1 MISSLKHF
9 FVGVAVVALVAG
21 PPGAAFAEQIN
32 LVQNGDFTDVTPGTV
47 KKAGR
52 YPGVAA
58 TNLNPSYNGKTVA
71 EQEAYNASL
80 GGGSATVRHWS
91 SSQQS
96 NNNRPVYVTRAGS
109 THVTPVWTTTTNAD
123 LPTVGVDGLAYNGG
137 AMSLDGDPT
146 YRSWMWQGVNVEVG
160 KTYHL
165 SFLYAYGQQNG
176 TPGVMTNMY
185 GRVQWGGTISNSGLA
200 GGTRFNT
207 TQMTVPSKG
216 WMGWYTF
223 EADVVATAATQL
235 LGFTAFGPGVP
246 PVFLVA
252 DVSLYDTTNPPPVD
266 PPVEPPVDPP
276 DNPEPVPEPSSLA
289 IAGTGLVIA
298 GIASLRRRARG
309 KAEAV

>member
-1 MISSLKHF
+1 MISSLKQF
-9 FVGVAVVALVAG
+9 FVGAAVVALVAG

-32 LVQNGDFTDVTPGTV
+32 LIKNGDFTDITPGNS

-52 YPGVAA
+52 YPGEDA
-58 TNLNPSYNGKTVA
+58 TNLNSSYNGKTVA
-71 EQEAYNASL
+71 QQEAFNTAMD
-80 GGGSATVRHWS
+80 GSVTVRHWS
-91 SSQQS
+91 TTQQS
-96 NNNRPVYVTRAGS
+96 NNNRPVYVTRPGA
-109 THVTPVWTTTTNAD
+109 THVTPVWTTTTEAD

-185 GRVQWGGTISNSGLA
+185 GRVQWGGEVDSSGLKN
-200 GGTRFNT
+200 GTRFNT

-216 WMGWYTF
+216 WRGWYTF

-235 LGFTAFGPGVP
+235 LGFTAYGPGVP

-252 DVSLYDTTNPPPVD
+252 DVSLYDTTNPPPT
-266 PPVEPPVDPP
+266 PVDPP
-276 DNPEPVPEPSSLA
+276 PTPVDPPETVPEPSTLA

-309 KAEAV
+309 KVEAV